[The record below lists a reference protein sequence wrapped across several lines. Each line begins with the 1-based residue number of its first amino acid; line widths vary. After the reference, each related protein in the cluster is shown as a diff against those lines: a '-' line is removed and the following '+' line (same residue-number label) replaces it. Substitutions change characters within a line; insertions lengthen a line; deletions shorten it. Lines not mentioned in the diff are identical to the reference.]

1 MFQILANIS
10 KEGISCLSD
19 AHEYFNVCYA
29 AGLLPRNFDLSKP
42 QDKTV
47 SKLHPKLVVEPQK
60 IQTIIFHPEI
70 ELCMILHGVI
80 FFLFQ
85 FHLEAVLSV
94 ALEHGLVTFIVSC
107 VQKLGAGS
115 MNTVLVSSVVLYFF
129 DKPFILPSL
138 QVKFV
143 L

>member
-1 MFQILANIS
+1 M
-10 KEGISCLSD
+10 
-19 AHEYFNVCYA
+19 
-29 AGLLPRNFDLSKP
+29 
-42 QDKTV
+42 
-47 SKLHPKLVVEPQK
+47 EPQK
-60 IQTIIFHPEI
+60 IQTIIFHPET